1 MMLALRMRSRY
12 STVNHRLISTACTFQ
27 TKVIWRQAMQ
37 YHNML
42 KQKEEQAKQ
51 AAIAQQKALAEKNRI
66 EGEKQAA
73 EKAKYDAVKAKVD
86 AEKARIQNAEKTA
99 EELAKQEA
107 REKDSKNAFKG
118 VKKGFL
124 G

>member
-1 MMLALRMRSRY
+1 M
-12 STVNHRLISTACTFQ
+12 
-27 TKVIWRQAMQ
+27 
-37 YHNML
+37 
-42 KQKEEQAKQ
+42 
-51 AAIAQQKALAEKNRI
+51 
-66 EGEKQAA
+66 
-73 EKAKYDAVKAKVD
+73 KAKVD